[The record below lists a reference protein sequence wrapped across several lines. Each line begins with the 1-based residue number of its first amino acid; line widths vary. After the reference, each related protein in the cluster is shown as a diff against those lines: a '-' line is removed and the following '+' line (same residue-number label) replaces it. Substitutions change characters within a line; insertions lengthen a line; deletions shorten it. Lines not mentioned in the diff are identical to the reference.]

1 MADVLTSKQRRLN
14 MSRIRSR
21 DTKPE
26 MILRRGLHALGL
38 RFRVCREDLPGSP
51 DLVFSRHRAVVLVHG
66 CFWHGHS
73 CPMFK
78 WPATRPDFWK
88 NKIIGNCDRDQAA
101 VNALR
106 EKGWRVLVV
115 WECALRGPGR
125 WTVKDVVD
133 RCEDFV
139 RGPAQTV
146 AEISGDWRTG
156 NSGQAGTLS

>member
-1 MADVLTSKQRRLN
+1 MADVLTSEQRRLN
-14 MSRIRSR
+14 MSRIHSR

-51 DLVFSRHRAVVLVHG
+51 DLVFSRHRVVVLVHG

-88 NKIIGNCDRDQAA
+88 NKITGNRDRDQAA
-101 VNALR
+101 VSALR
-106 EKGWRVLVV
+106 EQGWRVLVV

-125 WTVKDVVD
+125 WTVKDVLD
-133 RCEDFV
+133 RCADFV

-146 AEISGDWRTG
+146 VEIGGDWPTG
-156 NSGQAGTLS
+156 NSGQAGTPS